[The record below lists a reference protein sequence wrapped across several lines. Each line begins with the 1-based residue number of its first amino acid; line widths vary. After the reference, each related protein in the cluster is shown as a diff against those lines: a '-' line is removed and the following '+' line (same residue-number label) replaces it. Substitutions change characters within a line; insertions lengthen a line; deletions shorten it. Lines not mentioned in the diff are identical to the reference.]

1 MWCWSPIVLTDDA
14 LLLSYA
20 FIAGVPFG
28 HSGPVGGGGGGVGRV
43 GGGVQSGGSNVN
55 LSAPV

>member
-1 MWCWSPIVLTDDA
+1 

-28 HSGPVGGGGGGVGRV
+28 HSGPVGGGGGGGVGRV